1 MVARV
6 VRFAGDPLYSAPVDR
21 TARWAVMN
29 GSDYASVAP
38 PGLSRFTLCPDRSPI
53 TAWSVP
59 DPAAFGKKFCAAAF
73 RPAHAPMPGSPS
85 RIQRR
90 YLAIRCSVK
99 AAIYHE
105 FKGPISVE
113 VLEDPVP
120 AADGVVVAVKANGIC
135 RSDWH
140 GWMGHDS
147 DIALP
152 HVPGH
157 ELAGVIAAIGSGVRK
172 WKVGDRVTSP
182 FVCGCGTCPE
192 CVSGNQQVCRKQEQ
206 PGFTHWGS
214 FAEFVALRYADT
226 NLVAL
231 PDSIDFTTAAALGC
245 RFATAYRAVVA
256 QARAVEGEWL
266 AVHGCG
272 GVGLSA
278 VMIAAARGV
287 QVLAIDID
295 DDKLAFARSMGAT
308 ATLRADRVDDMAS
321 VVADLTSGGAH
332 ASIDAVGGA
341 RQMRASIDSLRPLG
355 RHVQVGL
362 LVGDEIEP
370 AIPMARV
377 LRYELEIRG
386 SHGLQAHVY
395 PQMLDEIR
403 RGKLNPSKLIGRGVG
418 LEEAVELLVN
428 EEAFA
433 SPGVTVIDRFQGPAE
448 GRIQS

>member
-1 MVARV
+1 M
-6 VRFAGDPLYSAPVDR
+6 
-21 TARWAVMN
+21 
-29 GSDYASVAP
+29 
-38 PGLSRFTLCPDRSPI
+38 
-53 TAWSVP
+53 
-59 DPAAFGKKFCAAAF
+59 
-73 RPAHAPMPGSPS
+73 
-85 RIQRR
+85 
-90 YLAIRCSVK
+90 K
-99 AAIYHE
+99 AAIYRQ
-105 FKGPISVE
+105 FQGPISVE
-113 VLEDPVP
+113 ILADPTP
-120 AADGVVVAVKANGIC
+120 APDGVVVAVKANGVC

-147 DIALP
+147 DIRLP

-157 ELAGVIAAIGSGVRK
+157 ELAGVIAAVGSGVRK

-192 CVSGNQQVCRKQEQ
+192 CVSGNQQVCPRQEQ
-206 PGFTHWGS
+206 SGFTHWGS

-231 PDSIDFTTAAALGC
+231 PDSLDFTTAAALGC

-256 QARAVEGEWL
+256 QARVVEGEWL

-295 DDKLAFARSMGAT
+295 DDKLAFARSIGAT
-308 ATLRADRVDDMAS
+308 VTLRADRVSDMAGA
-321 VVADLTSGGAH
+321 VADLTNGGAH

-362 LVGDEIEP
+362 LVADESEP
-370 AIPMARV
+370 AVPMARV
-377 LRYELEIRG
+377 LRHELELRG
-386 SHGLQAHVY
+386 SHGLQAPVY
-395 PQMLDEIR
+395 PEMLDEIA
-403 RGKLNPSKLIGRGVG
+403 RGLLDPSRLVGRVVG
-418 LEEAVELLVN
+418 LAEALDLLVS

-433 SPGVTVIDRFQGPAE
+433 NPGVTVIDRF
-448 GRIQS
+448 

>member
-1 MVARV
+1 M
-6 VRFAGDPLYSAPVDR
+6 
-21 TARWAVMN
+21 
-29 GSDYASVAP
+29 
-38 PGLSRFTLCPDRSPI
+38 
-53 TAWSVP
+53 
-59 DPAAFGKKFCAAAF
+59 
-73 RPAHAPMPGSPS
+73 
-85 RIQRR
+85 
-90 YLAIRCSVK
+90 K
-99 AAIYHE
+99 AAIYRQ
-105 FKGPISVE
+105 FSGPISVE
-113 VLEDPVP
+113 VVDDPAP
-120 AADGVVVAVKANGIC
+120 TADGVVVQVKANGVC

-157 ELAGVIAAIGSGVRK
+157 ELAGVIAAVGAGVRK

-182 FVCGCGTCPE
+182 FVCGCGTCPQ
-192 CVSGNQQVCRKQEQ
+192 CVSGNQQVCPRQEQ

-231 PDSIDFTTAAALGC
+231 PDSLDFTTAAALGC

-278 VMIAAARGV
+278 IMIAAARGV

-295 DDKLAFARSMGAT
+295 DQKLAFARSIGAT
-308 ATLRADRVDDMAS
+308 ATLRADHVNDIARA
-321 VVADLTSGGAH
+321 VADLTNGGAH

-341 RQMRASIDSLRPLG
+341 RQMRASIECLRPLG

-362 LVGDEIEP
+362 LVDDESEP
-370 AIPMARV
+370 KVPMARV
-377 LRYELEIRG
+377 LRHELEIRG
-386 SHGLQAHVY
+386 SHGLQAPVY
-395 PQMLDEIR
+395 PEMLDEIASGR
-403 RGKLNPSKLIGRGVG
+403 LDPAKLVGRSVA
-418 LEEAVELLVN
+418 LAEAVDLLVS

-433 SPGVTVIDRFQGPAE
+433 SPGVTVIDRF
-448 GRIQS
+448 

>member
-1 MVARV
+1 M
-6 VRFAGDPLYSAPVDR
+6 
-21 TARWAVMN
+21 
-29 GSDYASVAP
+29 
-38 PGLSRFTLCPDRSPI
+38 
-53 TAWSVP
+53 
-59 DPAAFGKKFCAAAF
+59 
-73 RPAHAPMPGSPS
+73 
-85 RIQRR
+85 
-90 YLAIRCSVK
+90 K
-99 AAIYHE
+99 AAIYRE
-105 FKGPISVE
+105 FKGPISIE
-113 VLEDPVP
+113 ILADPAP
-120 AADGVVVAVKANGIC
+120 APDGVVVAVKANGVC

-147 DIALP
+147 DITLP

-157 ELAGVIAAIGSGVRK
+157 ELAGVIAAVGSGVGK

-192 CVSGNQQVCRKQEQ
+192 CVSGNQQVCPRQEQ

-231 PDSIDFTTAAALGC
+231 PGALDFTTAAALGC

-256 QARAVEGEWL
+256 QARVVAGEWL

-278 VMIAAARGV
+278 IMIAAARGV

-295 DDKLAFARSMGAT
+295 DDKLAFARSIGAT
-308 ATLRADRVDDMAS
+308 ATLRADRVEDMAGA
-321 VVADLTSGGAH
+321 VADLTSGGAH

-362 LVGDEIEP
+362 LVADESEP
-370 AIPMARV
+370 AVPMARV
-377 LRYELEIRG
+377 LRHELELRG

-395 PQMLDEIR
+395 PEMLAEIAS
-403 RGKLNPSKLIGRGVG
+403 GLLNPAKLVGRGVG
-418 LEEAVELLVN
+418 LAEALELLVS

-433 SPGVTVIDRFQGPAE
+433 SPGVTVIDRF
-448 GRIQS
+448 